1 MASDPEDEIQP
12 GEEEPSKPEFRKPP
26 GSIRPRSDP
35 SRALRQKES
44 AAEEERQPEPEVER
58 ERRTSR
64 SRSVAGV
71 RADEKT
77 SRAVQMQHV
86 AIILAVVFF
95 TGAMFYLGTK
105 FPFLVYKIRTYRQ
118 AKAEKALPDPYP
130 NVSPE
135 ELVQQGLVAQNAG
148 RWQEAADRFI
158 SAKRKNHDLR
168 GIFFRVGALL
178 AENGDLI
185 NADKFLA
192 RSIEFGE
199 DVDAAN
205 SYRAEIAARDQNLA
219 TAESFA
225 ETAAAAAPFNWIYYY
240 RWAEILRQNGRPKD
254 AIRRYE
260 QGALCAKE
268 SLNDWVCRFKIR
280 LARIEARDPEI
291 AGEIAQKLSEESPA
305 GDWLIT
311 SAALKVQEG
320 HFGDAVALLEKARAI
335 STSSVFGFGI
345 SDMIFR
351 NAAMRDPTLLDLSE
365 NATPPLTPFH

>member
-1 MASDPEDEIQP
+1 MS
-12 GEEEPSKPEFRKPP
+12 
-26 GSIRPRSDP
+26 
-35 SRALRQKES
+35 
-44 AAEEERQPEPEVER
+44 
-58 ERRTSR
+58 
-64 SRSVAGV
+64 GV
-71 RADEKT
+71 RPDEKA

-105 FPFLVYKIRTYRQ
+105 FPFFVYKIRTLRQ
-118 AKAEKALPDPYP
+118 AKAEQALPDPYP

-148 RWQEAADRFI
+148 RWQEAADRFV
-158 SAKRKNHDLR
+158 SAKRKNHELR

-185 NADKFLA
+185 NADKFLG
-192 RSIEFGE
+192 RSIELGE

-205 SYRAEIAARDQNLA
+205 SYRAEIAVRDQNFA
-219 TAESFA
+219 TAEGFA

-268 SLNDWVCRFKIR
+268 SLNDWICRFKIR

-351 NAAMRDPTLLDLSE
+351 NAAMRDPTLLNLSE